1 MTSDTHPDELLAL
14 YAVDALEPDE
24 REAIER
30 HLASCPRCEA
40 ELAAHHDA
48 LAALTPD
55 RPATDGEW
63 RLIADRLEG
72 PPPESVGQEVVAI
85 GDARRRRLGRLAA
98 SVAAAAAVAAV
109 VIGSVAVLSDDDGAP
124 DLGEVAAAALEDPSA
139 TVVQLVAES
148 GTPVA
153 RTVLTSEGVGYVF
166 LDDLEDL
173 PQNRTY
179 QLWSLDRDVP
189 VSLGLLGDGSDAVAV
204 FHLPPELRRLAV
216 SEEEAGGAAAPT
228 GPVVAVGTVPT

>member
-1 MTSDTHPDELLAL
+1 
-14 YAVDALEPDE
+14 V
-24 REAIER
+24 
-30 HLASCPRCEA
+30 
-40 ELAAHHDA
+40 
-48 LAALTPD
+48 
-55 RPATDGEW
+55 TDGEW
-63 RLIADRLEG
+63 RPIADRLEG
-72 PPPESVGQEVVAI
+72 PTPESVGQEVVAI
-85 GDARRRRLGRLAA
+85 GEARRRRLRRLAA
-98 SVAAAAAVAAV
+98 PVVAAAAVAAV
-109 VIGSVAVLSDDDGAP
+109 VIGAVAVLSDDGPP
-124 DLGEVAAAALEDPSA
+124 DLREVAAAALEDPSA
-139 TVVQLVAES
+139 TVVELVAES

-204 FHLPPELRRLAV
+204 FNRPPELRRLAV

-228 GPVVAVGTVPT
+228 GPDDAMGTVPT